1 LRIMRSPEKTIVHEA
16 RVAKREMVKTLKRSP
31 VFQDLAPSQLAEFVS
46 RVDSRFYPKGSLIFR
61 EGDPADSIHIVHDG
75 LVRVHRNSRSGKKL
89 IFAILAQGDII
100 ATPGPSEKRLR
111 VSSEAVTD
119 VILFRVPK
127 EEFLEYVAGR
137 PKAAVGMIALLAK
150 RFNRECD
157 RSVDTLSE
165 EVEIRLLHCLNILG
179 SKFGTKLSLTRREL
193 AAYAGT
199 TTETTIRV
207 LGKLKE
213 KGLILHSANPG
224 EIVIADLAVLRRYA
238 KAPVLR

>member
-1 LRIMRSPEKTIVHEA
+1 MMKGPEKTTVQEA
-16 RVAKREMVKTLKRSP
+16 GVARREMVKTLKRCP
-31 VFQDLAPSQLAEFVS
+31 VFQDLPPSELAEFAS
-46 RVDSRFYPKGSLIFR
+46 RVDSHFYSKGSFIFR

-75 LVRVHRNSRSGKKL
+75 LVRVLRHSRLGRKL
-89 IFAILAQGDII
+89 IFAILAQGEII

-119 VILFRVPK
+119 VILLRVPK

-137 PKAAVGMIALLAK
+137 PKAAIGMIALLAK

-165 EVEIRLLHCLNILG
+165 EVEIRLLHCLHILG
-179 SKFGTKLSLTRREL
+179 SKFGARLSLTRKEL

-213 KGLILHSANPG
+213 KGLILHSANSG

-238 KAPVLR
+238 RAPVLR

>member
-1 LRIMRSPEKTIVHEA
+1 
-16 RVAKREMVKTLKRSP
+16 MVKTLKRSP
-31 VFQDLAPSQLAEFVS
+31 VFQDLAPSELAEFAS
-46 RVDSRFYPKGSLIFR
+46 RIDSRFYPKGSFIFR

-75 LVRVHRNSRSGKKL
+75 LVRVLRHSRSGKKL
-89 IFAILAQGDII
+89 IFAILAQGEII

-137 PKAAVGMIALLAK
+137 PKAAIGMIALLAK

-165 EVEIRLLHCLNILG
+165 EVEIRLAA
-179 SKFGTKLSLTRREL
+179 LSPHSGEQVRHQAFPHAQGACGLCGDNHRDHYPGARQAQGKGAHSSFRKPGRDCHRGPRR
-193 AAYAGT
+193 AS
-199 TTETTIRV
+199 TICEGPRV
-207 LGKLKE
+207 AERPMK
-213 KGLILHSANPG
+213 S
-224 EIVIADLAVLRRYA
+224 RRSSR
-238 KAPVLR
+238 K